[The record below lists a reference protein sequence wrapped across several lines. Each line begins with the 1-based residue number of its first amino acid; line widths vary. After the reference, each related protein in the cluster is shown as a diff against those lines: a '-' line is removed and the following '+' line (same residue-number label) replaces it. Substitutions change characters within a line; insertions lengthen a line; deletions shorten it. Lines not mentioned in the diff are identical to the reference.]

1 VLDVFSNTS
10 VRVFAWIHMGHNGAY
25 DSSRPIFNKNT
36 DSFEVEEEHGT
47 LTALGRGA
55 IVPINDVG
63 ESETTA
69 TRATSRS
76 AASWTQASY
85 GTSPSR
91 SSKLATQ
98 R

>member
-1 VLDVFSNTS
+1 
-10 VRVFAWIHMGHNGAY
+10 MGHNDAC
-25 DSSRPIFNKNT
+25 DSSRPIFNTNT
-36 DSFEVEEEHGT
+36 DSFEVEDEHGT
-47 LTALGRGA
+47 LTALRRGA
-55 IVPINDVG
+55 IVPINDVR

-85 GTSPSR
+85 GSSPPR